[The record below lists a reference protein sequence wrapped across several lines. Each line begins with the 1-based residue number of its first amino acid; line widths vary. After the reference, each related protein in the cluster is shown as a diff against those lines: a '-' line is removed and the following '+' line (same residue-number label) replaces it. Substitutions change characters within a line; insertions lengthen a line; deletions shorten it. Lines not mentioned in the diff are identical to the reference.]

1 MLSTEPCTL
10 LYNEGVLPAQDTPAL
25 PAPTDARASERRRV
39 AVRALVRE
47 AGSFRVDIDVIDL
60 SATGFRFESVYDFA
74 IGARVFLSVP
84 TLAAMEAEIAWREG
98 SAFGAQFLRPM
109 HRSVFE
115 MLADRY
121 G

>member
-1 MLSTEPCTL
+1 MLQTE
-10 LYNEGVLPAQDTPAL
+10 VS
-25 PAPTDARASERRRV
+25 PAPAASIEARASERRRV
-39 AVRALVRE
+39 AIRALVRE

-60 SATGFRFESVYDFA
+60 SATGFRFESLYDFA

-84 TLAAMEAEIAWREG
+84 TLAAMEAVIAWRKG
-98 SAFGAQFLRPM
+98 SAFGARLVRPL
-109 HRSVFE
+109 HQSVFE

>member
-1 MLSTEPCTL
+1 MQP
-10 LYNEGVLPAQDTPAL
+10 LYNEGVLPAQDTPA
-25 PAPTDARASERRRV
+25 PAAPAEARASERRRG
-39 AVRALVRE
+39 AIRARVRE

-60 SATGFRFESVYDFA
+60 SATGFRFDSVYDFA

-84 TLAAMEAEIAWREG
+84 TLEPMAAMIAWRKG
-98 SAFGAQFLRPM
+98 SAFGAQLLRPM
-109 HRSVFE
+109 HKSVFE

>member
-1 MLSTEPCTL
+1 VHLF
-10 LYNEGVLPAQDTPAL
+10 YNEGVLPAQDTPA
-25 PAPTDARASERRRV
+25 PTAPSEARASERRRV
-39 AVRALVRE
+39 AIRALVRE

-84 TLAAMEAEIAWREG
+84 TLAPMEAVIAWRNG
-98 SAFGAQFLRPM
+98 SAFGAQLLRPM
-109 HRSVFE
+109 HISVFE
-115 MLADRY
+115 MLAGRY